1 MAKFNLSRVPTIEL
15 RGELERRSAR
25 FDAMEAKRSALLEEL
40 KQLESELGDLEA
52 AAGAASGKRHRRT
65 SASSRRRHG
74 SAAAATRATNKLTL
88 AQALQQALKGKTMSV
103 GELVEAVQRAGYKS
117 NANNFRMMVNLT
129 LLKRKD
135 LFRKTGRGQYTSK

>member
-40 KQLESELGDLEA
+40 EQVESELGELEA
-52 AAGAASGKRHRRT
+52 AAGAATGKRHRRT
-65 SASSRRRHG
+65 RAASHRRHG

-88 AQALQQALKGKTMSV
+88 AQALQGALEGKTMSV

-117 NANNFRMMVNLT
+117 NSSNLRMMVNLT

-135 LFRKTGRGQYTSK
+135 LFKRVGRGKYTAR